1 MQAKKLYQNEVD
13 FAFKREYV
21 EAMTLLATKL
31 PVHHM
36 MLVGRDTGEGA
47 VIWTRAI
54 PTAATDS
61 VWVYV
66 NPDFFLSLQNASQ
79 RAFVLAHEVGHI
91 MFKHMFRSKVFSDR
105 GWFAKEGGKEIG
117 WSRELYNVAGDYIIN
132 ADLVAQG
139 LEMPIDDKGEQIGLL
154 DDQFTAR
161 DITEE
166 VYLKL
171 YDDKQDDEPEGQDP
185 SGDSEDS
192 EGQPSPDQSGAGE
205 SGESDP
211 DQSGTEESSESG
223 FEGDEPTA
231 DESGAGKPQGHGGQ
245 DIHLDPVYEGTPEEQ
260 KAQADADAEEIVR
273 EFDRAVD
280 QADEQSRTLSGEY
293 SKNSDRYKSDRDALV
308 EDWREQLAEYLNRS
322 SREGRA
328 NWGKIHKRAFMTT
341 GTIRPTK
348 KGGLSRL
355 IIIDDI
361 SESVNQNSRQLF
373 KRETAELIDQIQPA
387 SGTLLISTNHMVAGT
402 FEAYSG
408 QELLDYEG
416 PLGGGTYLSSALDW
430 IEEEGD
436 SADVILAFTDG
447 FTDQHDYDRL
457 ASENVIMVFDTYRH
471 WIYARHYIEQSG
483 IRTIIAD
490 DTMAA

>member
-1 MQAKKLYQNEVD
+1 M
-13 FAFKREYV
+13 
-21 EAMTLLATKL
+21 
-31 PVHHM
+31 
-36 MLVGRDTGEGA
+36 
-47 VIWTRAI
+47 
-54 PTAATDS
+54 
-61 VWVYV
+61 
-66 NPDFFLSLQNASQ
+66 
-79 RAFVLAHEVGHI
+79 
-91 MFKHMFRSKVFSDR
+91 
-105 GWFAKEGGKEIG
+105 
-117 WSRELYNVAGDYIIN
+117 
-132 ADLVAQG
+132 
-139 LEMPIDDKGEQIGLL
+139 
-154 DDQFTAR
+154 
-161 DITEE
+161 
-166 VYLKL
+166 
-171 YDDKQDDEPEGQDP
+171 
-185 SGDSEDS
+185 
-192 EGQPSPDQSGAGE
+192 E
-205 SGESDP
+205 SMD
-211 DQSGTEESSESG
+211 
-223 FEGDEPTA
+223 
-231 DESGAGKPQGHGGQ
+231 Q
-245 DIHLDPVYEGTPEEQ
+245 DIHLDPVYEGTPEEH

-273 EFDRAVD
+273 EFDRAID

-308 EDWREQLAEYLNRS
+308 EDWREQLAEYLNRA
-322 SREGRA
+322 SREGRS

-361 SESVNQNSRQLF
+361 SHSVNHHSRQLF

-408 QELLDYEG
+408 QELLDHEG
-416 PLGGGTYLSSALDW
+416 PSGGGTYLSSALDF
-430 IEEEGD
+430 IEEEGE

-447 FTDQHDYDRL
+447 YTDQSDYDRL

>member
-1 MQAKKLYQNEVD
+1 MK
-13 FAFKREYV
+13 
-21 EAMTLLATKL
+21 
-31 PVHHM
+31 
-36 MLVGRDTGEGA
+36 
-47 VIWTRAI
+47 
-54 PTAATDS
+54 S
-61 VWVYV
+61 VTSCSSTCF
-66 NPDFFLSLQNASQ
+66 DQ
-79 RAFVLAHEVGHI
+79 R
-91 MFKHMFRSKVFSDR
+91 VFSDR

-387 SGTLLISTNHMVAGT
+387 SGTLLISTNHMSSRYIRGVQRSRVA
-402 FEAYSG
+402 
-408 QELLDYEG
+408 
-416 PLGGGTYLSSALDW
+416 
-430 IEEEGD
+430 
-436 SADVILAFTDG
+436 
-447 FTDQHDYDRL
+447 RL
-457 ASENVIMVFDTYRH
+457 
-471 WIYARHYIEQSG
+471 
-483 IRTIIAD
+483 
-490 DTMAA
+490 